1 MPIDASIP
9 LMAAITP
16 DVNVPRILQETAV
29 AYDAMRA
36 APVLQQQR
44 ETNQQLNELGL
55 QQQQQQMQSEQ
66 ATRKAGV
73 LLNYAQKLKSVPMA
87 QRRTYL
93 NTVDKSI
100 LDDIGIGAD
109 SFDKFQLDDQSLD
122 AGIAQFS
129 SIVNA
134 GQQQRATST
143 RSESLAGG
151 RITAQYGT
159 DGSVK
164 YFEFGK
170 EIPQDQVGAKLE
182 AAESAHAGSQQEL
195 YANRRR
201 GALGEDLEFKS
212 KIEGS
217 VAQAKAESRGEEDRA
232 QTVIDSGVDASYQL
246 PTIRRTIDLLDEIET
261 GGFNNI
267 ALKVKQAFGVEG
279 ADEGEL
285 SGNLGK
291 AVLSQLRETFGAAF
305 TENEGKRL
313 ERIEANFGKNAE
325 TNKRL
330 LGNILELAER
340 KVDDAISRAESRGDN
355 ETVRELKSNLTYK
368 IGDDRKADQKVEE
381 ADSVDIKFLGFE

>member
-1 MPIDASIP
+1 MPIDANIP
-9 LMAAITP
+9 LMAARTP
-16 DVNVPRILQETAV
+16 DVNVPRILQETTA

-44 ETNQQLNELGL
+44 ETNQQRNELGL
-55 QQQQQQMQSEQ
+55 QQQQQQQQVEQ

-100 LDDIGIGAD
+100 LGDIGIGAD
-109 SFDKFQLDDQSLD
+109 SFDKLQLDDQSLD

-201 GALGEDLEFKS
+201 GALGEELDFKP
-212 KIEGS
+212 KIASETTR
-217 VAQAKAESRGEEDRA
+217 ATESQKDVQQYISDAVPEINKIRSNVETYNEA
-232 QTVIDSGVDASYQL
+232 IEAIDAGASTGKIQSFM
-246 PTIRRTIDLLDEIET
+246 PSFSEASIDLDNVRSRLGLDVISMASF
-261 GGFNNI
+261 G
-267 ALKVKQAFGVEG
+267 ALS
-279 ADEGEL
+279 EGEL
-285 SGNLGK
+285 NLALNTALPETK
-291 AVLSQLRETFGAAF
+291 EPAALREWIIKKQAAQEKAAGALEGAVQF
-305 TENEGKRL
+305 LNEGNSLADLVAEGKKRRENKRSNEAKPKRL
-313 ERIEANFGKNAE
+313 KYNME
-325 TNKRL
+325 T
-330 LGNILELAER
+330 GMLE
-340 KVDDAISRAESRGDN
+340 
-355 ETVRELKSNLTYK
+355 
-368 IGDDRKADQKVEE
+368 
-381 ADSVDIKFLGFE
+381 

>member
-9 LMAAITP
+9 LMAARTP
-16 DVNVPRILQETAV
+16 NVNVPRILQETTA

-44 ETNQQLNELGL
+44 ETNQQRNELAL
-55 QQQQQQMQSEQ
+55 QQQQQQQQSEQ

-109 SFDKFQLDDQSLD
+109 SFDKLQLDDQSLD

-195 YANRRR
+195 FASRRR
-201 GALGEDLEFKS
+201 GANIEDLEFKPQIAS
-212 KIEGS
+212 ETTRATESQKDVQQYISDAVPKINKIRS
-217 VAQAKAESRGEEDRA
+217 NVATYNEAIEA
-232 QTVIDSGVDASYQL
+232 IDAGASTGKIQSFM
-246 PTIRRTIDLLDEIET
+246 PSFNEASIDLDNVRSRLGLDVI
-261 GGFNNI
+261 GMASFG
-267 ALKVKQAFGVEG
+267 ALS
-279 ADEGEL
+279 EGEL
-285 SGNLGK
+285 NLALNTALPETK
-291 AVLSQLRETFGAAF
+291 EPAALREWIVKKQKAQEKAAEAL
-305 TENEGKRL
+305 ENAVQFLNDGNSLANLVAEGKKRR
-313 ERIEANFGKNAE
+313 ENKSSAEAKP
-325 TNKRL
+325 KRL
-330 LGNILELAER
+330 KYNMETGMLE
-340 KVDDAISRAESRGDN
+340 
-355 ETVRELKSNLTYK
+355 
-368 IGDDRKADQKVEE
+368 
-381 ADSVDIKFLGFE
+381 